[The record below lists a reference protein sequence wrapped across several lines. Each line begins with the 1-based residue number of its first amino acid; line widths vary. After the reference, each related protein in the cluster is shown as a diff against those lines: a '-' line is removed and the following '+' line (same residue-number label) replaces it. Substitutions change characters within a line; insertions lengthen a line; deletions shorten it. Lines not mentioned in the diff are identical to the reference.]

1 MSVIRKNILQVAL
14 DFTEI
19 SRALKVAKEAVE
31 GGADW
36 LEVGTPL
43 IKSEGLNAVRELKK
57 RFPKV
62 PIVADMKTMDVG
74 RLEVEIAAKAGASYA
89 TVLGAADR
97 KTIEESVE
105 AGRNYGIDICVDLLG
120 VEDDVD
126 LIKYCEE
133 IGVNHLTIHLP
144 IDAQMLGD
152 SPVELVK
159 KVKRITKLPISVAGG
174 IHSENAAQIVKA
186 GADIVIVGG
195 AITKSE
201 DAKTA
206 TATIKK
212 AIAKGVSIKTYL
224 YKRVGEDKVREIFQ
238 KVSTPNISDA
248 MHRSGVIPDIFPLT
262 GSVKMIG
269 KAVTVRTYPGDWAK
283 PVEAIDLTSSG
294 DVIVIDA
301 GGVSPAVWGE
311 LASHSAIRKKVSGVV
326 IFGAVRDI
334 DEIRNMQFPVYAK
347 FICPNAGEP
356 KGFGE
361 INVPIKINNIIIQPG
376 DWIVGDDNGVVR
388 IPKKDVVE
396 IANRSMD
403 VLEKENRIRKEIKDG
418 GTLASVTELL
428 KWEKNIVRE

>member
-1 MSVIRKNILQVAL
+1 MSVSRKSILQIAL

-19 SRALKVAKEAVE
+19 SRALKAAKEAID

-36 LEVGTPL
+36 LEAGTPL
-43 IKSEGLNAVRELKK
+43 IKSEGLNAIRELK
-57 RFPKV
+57 RQFPKV

-105 AGRNYGIDICVDLLG
+105 AGRNYGIAICVDLLG

-126 LIKYCEE
+126 LIEYCERT
-133 IGVNHLTIHLP
+133 GVDHFTIHLP
-144 IDAQMLGD
+144 IDAQMLGG
-152 SPVELVK
+152 SPIELVK
-159 KVKRITKLPISVAGG
+159 KVRRITKLPISVAGG
-174 IHSENAAQIVKA
+174 IHSENASQIVKA
-186 GADIVIVGG
+186 GADIIIVGG

-201 DAKTA
+201 NAKTA

-212 AIAKGVSIKTYL
+212 AITKGIAIKTEL
-224 YKRVGEDKVREIFQ
+224 YKRVGEDKIREVFQ

-248 MHRSGVIPDIFPLT
+248 MHRGGVIPDILALT

-269 KAVTVRTYPGDWAK
+269 KAITVRTYPGDWAK
-283 PVEAIDLTSSG
+283 PVEAIDVASDG
-294 DVIVIDA
+294 DVIIIDA
-301 GGVSPAVWGE
+301 GGITPAVWGE
-311 LASHSAIRKKVSGVV
+311 LASHSAVRKKISGVV

-334 DEIRNMQFPVYAK
+334 DEIRKMKFPVFAK

-361 INVPIKINNIIIQPG
+361 INVPIKINNLIIEPG
-376 DWIVGDDNGVVR
+376 DWIVGDDNGIVR
-388 IPKKDVVE
+388 IPKRDTVE

-403 VLEKENRIRKEIKDG
+403 VLEKENRIRKEIKEG
-418 GTLASVTELL
+418 GTLSSVTELL
-428 KWEKNIVRE
+428 RWEKNIVK